1 MALGMGVDEF
11 WDCSPERYRFYRD
24 AHDLKSEQRNQELW
38 MQGLYFLKALNVS
51 LSHALSKDSTDRY
64 FEQPLP
70 LKVSEEE
77 RREKEEQQKA
87 IAQEK
92 LINYLNSFKE
102 DWERKNG
109 RSSSAEVSNGSCR

>member
-1 MALGMGVDEF
+1 MDARIVFPKGV
-11 WDCSPERYRFYRD
+11 ERIFI
-24 AHDLKSEQRNQELW
+24 
-38 MQGLYFLKALNVS
+38 
-51 LSHALSKDSTDRY
+51 HALSKDSTEKY

-109 RSSSAEVSNGSCR
+109 RSSSAEVSSGSCR

>member
-1 MALGMGVDEF
+1 MALGMGFDEY
-11 WDCSPERYRFYRD
+11 WNCSPERYRFYRE

-38 MQGLYFLKALNVS
+38 MQGLYFLKALKV
-51 LSHALSKDSTDRY
+51 ALDGFSKNPTERY

-92 LINYLNSFKE
+92 LINYLNSFKD
-102 DWERKNG
+102 DWERRNG
-109 RSSSAEVSNGSCR
+109 RSSNAEVSNGSCR